1 MCCHLRILAQRAAEQ
16 EDEMRKRLILAA
28 LTIAVAS
35 PGAQAQTG
43 AETGVRTETQ
53 ERLLNKRDSNLPW
66 NVLGLLGL
74 LCLLGLRRG
83 HAEDSYHPAPL
94 D

>member
-1 MCCHLRILAQRAAEQ
+1 MRTRLLLASL
-16 EDEMRKRLILAA
+16 M
-28 LTIAVAS
+28 IAVAA
-35 PGAQAQTG
+35 PAAPAQTG

-53 ERLLNKRDSNLPW
+53 ERLLIKRDKNLPW

-74 LCLLGLRRG
+74 LGLFGLRRP
-83 HAEDSYHPAPL
+83 HSEDSYHPSPL